1 MKPAARLMRSS
12 GAGVSPQ
19 SRQCWEPDGHGEPTL
34 HSSGRVLRV
43 RTGRPRRAESG
54 FSLIEMIVATLLMS
68 VAIVGLLA
76 LITGA
81 MSNAS
86 RVREYERA
94 AMLARTRMNEL
105 LVQDP
110 LPMGSQMQG
119 EFGNDWGWEAVAE
132 PFEILPGARPG
143 AFMLARIHLTIWWNS
158 ENRRKTVDAEG
169 YRRIRI
175 RPGDDLSRLQ

>member
-1 MKPAARLMRSS
+1 MSA
-12 GAGVSPQ
+12 VSPGQ
-19 SRQCWEPDGHGEPTL
+19 RPKCRTRRQ
-34 HSSGRVLRV
+34 
-43 RTGRPRRAESG
+43 SG

-81 MSNAS
+81 MSNAA

-94 AMLARTRMNEL
+94 AMLARTQMNEL

-110 LPMGSQMQG
+110 LPVGSQMQG
-119 EFGNDWGWEAVAE
+119 EFGNDWGWEATAE

-143 AFMLARIHLTIWWNS
+143 AFMLARIHLTIWWTS
-158 ENRRKTVDAEG
+158 ENRRKTVDLDG

-175 RPGDDLSRLQ
+175 RPEDDLSRLQ

>member
-1 MKPAARLMRSS
+1 MRQ
-12 GAGVSPQ
+12 ALPVSPN
-19 SRQCWEPDGHGEPTL
+19 E
-34 HSSGRVLRV
+34 
-43 RTGRPRRAESG
+43 RRAGRRSG

-81 MSNAS
+81 MSNAA

-110 LPMGSQMQG
+110 LPVGSPMQG
-119 EFGNDWGWEAVAE
+119 GFGNDWGWEAIAE
-132 PFEILPGARPG
+132 PFEAPPQPRPG
-143 AFMLARIHLTIWWNS
+143 AMMLARIHLTIWWNS
-158 ENRRKTVDAEG
+158 EGRRKTIVVDG

-175 RPGDDLSRLQ
+175 RPEDDLSRLQ